1 MPKAREPQSDRLK
14 AYREKRSADRTPEP
28 AGAVAGRAGRLF
40 VVHKHAATRLH
51 YDLRLEME
59 GVLESWAV
67 PKGPSRNPKDKR
79 LAVKVEDHPLEYGDF
94 EGVIPEGNYGA
105 GAVILW
111 DRGVWVPIGDID
123 EGLDKGKLLFELRG
137 YKLRGTWTLV
147 KIKKS
152 EKEWLL
158 IKERDALVA
167 EEGDEF
173 PQDSVLSG
181 LTVEELGAGVDP
193 ADQLRAELAE
203 AGAKRSPVRAPEV
216 KPMLAET
223 RERPFSKPGWVFEI
237 KYDGYRMIASLE
249 GGAARLT
256 TRNGGDATAAFPE
269 IVRALEALPFDGLVL
284 DGEVVV
290 HDDVGLPNFQRLQK
304 RARLTRAID
313 IRHASVELAATLY
326 LFDVPGAEGYD
337 LRAFPLLER
346 KALLRRLLPTVG
358 PLRYSDHIEEHGE
371 PFFEEIRKLEL
382 EGLIAKKADSP
393 YRSGRSPHWVKVRAE
408 RTGDFVVVGFTAPKG
423 SRGGFGALHLAAYDE
438 GELIYAGRVGSGFD
452 TKQLEETREA
462 LDAIRRDDAPCT
474 RAPEGREHSWAAPE
488 LACEVRYREWTE
500 DGLLRHPVFL
510 RFRDDK
516 PPQEC
521 ELPGNR
527 KREAGGDDFPEVTVP
542 RSPFPIPHLNLT
554 NLDKVFWPEEGYTK
568 GDLIEYYR
576 AIAPW
581 ILPYLADR
589 PVVMTR
595 FPDGIDGKS
604 FFQKDAPGF
613 APEWIRRERV
623 WNEDTQRE
631 LNYFIADDEASLLY
645 IINLGSIP
653 LHLWASRSG
662 ALERPDWCILD
673 VDPKEAPFGHVVR
686 IARVLHRL
694 CEEIELP
701 NFVKTSG
708 KSGLH
713 VLMPLGRQVT
723 HEQSRTLGEL
733 LARVAVAE
741 LPDMATIARLPAQRE
756 GKVYVDYL
764 QNGHGKLLVA
774 PFCVRPYPG
783 ALVSMPLRWREVNA
797 KLDMRKHTIRT
808 AAARMKRLGD
818 DPLKPVLE
826 LKPDLGAV
834 LGSLQERLR

>member
-1 MPKAREPQSDRLK
+1 MPKARDSQSDRLE
-14 AYREKRSADRTPEP
+14 AYRAKRSADRTPEP
-28 AGAVAGRAGRLF
+28 AGAVTDRPGRLF

-51 YDLRLEME
+51 WDLRLEME

-111 DRGVWVPIGDID
+111 DRGVWVPIGDIA
-123 EGLDKGKLLFELRG
+123 EGLEKGKLLFELRG
-137 YKLRGTWTLV
+137 YKLRGSWTLV

-167 EEGDEF
+167 EDGDDF

-181 LTVEELGAGVDP
+181 LTVEELGEGVEP
-193 ADQLRAELAE
+193 ADQLRADLLET
-203 AGAKRSPVRAPEV
+203 GAKRALVRAPEV

-223 RERPFSKPGWVFEI
+223 RERPFSKPGWVFEV

-269 IVRALEALPFDGLVL
+269 IVRALEALPYDGLVL

-290 HDDVGLPNFQRLQK
+290 HDDAGLPNFQRLQK

-326 LFDVPGAEGYD
+326 LFDVLGAEGYD
-337 LRAFPLLER
+337 VRALPLLER
-346 KALLRRLLPTVG
+346 KGLLRRLLPTAG
-358 PLRYSDHIEEHGE
+358 PLRYSDHVEEHGE
-371 PFFEEIRKLEL
+371 PFFEEIRRLEL
-382 EGLIAKKADSP
+382 EGVIAKKADSP
-393 YRSGRSPHWVKVRAE
+393 YRSGRSSHWVKVRAE

-423 SRGGFGALHLAAYDE
+423 SRGGFGALHLAAYD
-438 GELIYAGRVGSGFD
+438 GSQLTYAGRVGSGFD
-452 TKQLEETREA
+452 TKQLEEVRGE
-462 LDAIRRDDAPCT
+462 LDAIRRDGAPCA
-474 RAPEGREHSWAAPE
+474 RAPQGTEHAWVEPE
-488 LACEVRYREWTE
+488 LVGEVRYREWTE
-500 DGLLRHPVFL
+500 EGLLRHPVFL

-516 PPQEC
+516 PPEEC
-521 ELPGNR
+521 ELPDSARRG
-527 KREAGGDDFPEVTVP
+527 AGSEEFPEAPLAESGSAAPEVK
-542 RSPFPIPHLNLT
+542 LT

-568 GDLIEYYR
+568 GDLLDYYR

-613 APEWIRRERV
+613 APDWIRRERV
-623 WNEDTQRE
+623 WSEDTQRE

-673 VDPKEAPFGHVVR
+673 LDPKEAPFGHVVR
-686 IARVLHRL
+686 IARILHRL
-694 CEEIELP
+694 CEEIGLP

-713 VLMPLGRQVT
+713 VLIPLGRQVT

-783 ALVSMPLRWREVNA
+783 ALVSMPLRWSEVNA

-834 LGSLQERLR
+834 LGSLQERLG

>member
-1 MPKAREPQSDRLK
+1 MSNTREPQPDRLK
-14 AYREKRSADRTPEP
+14 AYRDKRSADRTPEP
-28 AGAVAGRAGRLF
+28 AGAVADRPGRLF

-79 LAVKVEDHPLEYGDF
+79 LAVKVENHPLEYGDF

-111 DRGVWVPIGDID
+111 DRGVWVPVGDV
-123 EGLDKGKLLFELRG
+123 EQGLEKGKLLFELRG

-167 EEGDEF
+167 EEGDDY

-181 LTVEELGAGVDP
+181 LTVEELGEGTDP
-193 ADQLRAELAE
+193 AEPLRADLDKG
-203 AGAKRSPVRAPEV
+203 GARRRQVRASDV
-216 KPMLAET
+216 KPMLADT
-223 RERPFSKPGWVFEI
+223 RERPFSKAGWVFEI
-237 KYDGYRMIASLE
+237 KYDGYRMITSLE

-256 TRNGGDATAAFPE
+256 TRNGGDATASFPE
-269 IVRALEALPFDGLVL
+269 VVRALEALPFDGLIL

-290 HDDVGLPNFQRLQK
+290 HDEAGLPSFQRLQK

-313 IRHASVELAATLY
+313 IKHASVELPATLY
-326 LFDVPGAEGYD
+326 LFDVLAAEGRD
-337 LRAFPLLER
+337 LRALPLLER
-346 KALLRRLLPTVG
+346 KGFLRRLLPSVG

-393 YRSGRSPHWVKVRAE
+393 YRSGRSTHWVKVRAD

-438 GELIYAGRVGSGFD
+438 GELVYAGRAGSGFD
-452 TKQLEETREA
+452 TAQLKQTRAE
-462 LDAIRRDDAPCT
+462 LDAMRRDAAPCT
-474 RAPEGREHSWAAPE
+474 KAPEGKDHHWVEPE
-488 LACEVRYREWTE
+488 LVCEVRYREWTE
-500 DGLLRHPVFL
+500 EGLLRHPVFL

-516 PPQEC
+516 PAKEC
-521 ELPGNR
+521 ELPGSVQR
-527 KREAGGDDFPEVTVP
+527 ATGGEDFPEVADSASRVP
-542 RSPFPIPHLNLT
+542 VPSLNLT
-554 NLDKVFWPEEGYTK
+554 NLDKVFWPEEGHTK
-568 GDLIEYYR
+568 GDLLEYYR

-613 APEWIRRERV
+613 APEWIRREKV

-631 LNYFIADDEASLLY
+631 LNYFVADDEASLLY

-653 LHLWASRSG
+653 LHVWASRSG
-662 ALERPDWCILD
+662 SLERPDWCILD
-673 VDPKEAPFGHVVR
+673 LDPKEAPFAHVVQ
-686 IARVLHRL
+686 IARALHRL

-713 VLMPLGRQVT
+713 VLVPVGRKVT

-733 LARVAVAE
+733 LARVVAAE
-741 LPDMATIARLPAQRE
+741 LPDIATIARLPAQRE
-756 GKVYVDYL
+756 GKVYVASCWS
-764 QNGHGKLLVA
+764 HRSA
-774 PFCVRPYPG
+774 CVPIRERSCPCRCAG
-783 ALVSMPLRWREVNA
+783 AR
-797 KLDMRKHTIRT
+797 
-808 AAARMKRLGD
+808 
-818 DPLKPVLE
+818 
-826 LKPDLGAV
+826 
-834 LGSLQERLR
+834 

>member
-1 MPKAREPQSDRLK
+1 MPKAHEPQSDRLK

-28 AGAVAGRAGRLF
+28 AGAVADRPGRLF

-111 DRGVWVPIGDID
+111 DRGVWVPIGDIQ
-123 EGLDKGKLLFELRG
+123 EGLEKGKLLFELRG

-158 IKERDALVA
+158 IKERDTVVA

-181 LTVEELGAGVDP
+181 LTVEELGAGVNP
-193 ADQLRAELAE
+193 ADHLRADLAE
-203 AGAKRSPVRAPEV
+203 MGAKRHPVRAAEA

-249 GGAARLT
+249 EGAARLT
-256 TRNGGDATAAFPE
+256 TRNGSDATAAFPE

-290 HDDVGLPNFQRLQK
+290 HDDAGLPNFQRLQK

-326 LFDVPGAEGYD
+326 LFDVLGAEGYD
-337 LRAFPLLER
+337 LRGRPLLER

-358 PLRYSDHIEEHGE
+358 PLRYSDHVEEHGE

-393 YRSGRSPHWVKVRAE
+393 YRGGRSSHWVKVRAE
-408 RTGDFVVVGFTAPKG
+408 RTGDFAVVGFTAPKG

-452 TKQLEETREA
+452 AKQLEETRGA
-462 LDAIRRDDAPCT
+462 LDAIRRDDAPCA
-474 RAPEGREHSWAAPE
+474 RAPGGGEHSWVEPE
-488 LACEVRYREWTE
+488 LVCEVRYREWTE

-516 PPQEC
+516 PPKEC
-521 ELPGNR
+521 ELPRVGT
-527 KREAGGDDFPEVTVP
+527 REQTEQAFAAGTAE
-542 RSPFPIPHLNLT
+542 SPATRLAELRLT
-554 NLDKVFWPEEGYTK
+554 NLDKVFWPEEEYTK

-595 FPDGIDGKS
+595 FPDGIEGKS

-623 WNEDTQRE
+623 WNEDTERE

-673 VDPKEAPFGHVVR
+673 LDPKEAPFGHVVR

-701 NFVKTSG
+701 NFAKTSG

-713 VLMPLGRQVT
+713 VLIPLGRQVT

-783 ALVSMPLRWREVNA
+783 ALVSMPLRWHEVNA

-808 AAARMKRLGD
+808 AAARMKRLGE

-834 LGSLQERLR
+834 LGGLQERLR

>member
-1 MPKAREPQSDRLK
+1 MPKAHEPQSDRLK

-28 AGAVAGRAGRLF
+28 AGAVADRPGRLF

-111 DRGVWVPIGDID
+111 DRGVWVPIGDIQ
-123 EGLDKGKLLFELRG
+123 EGLEKGKLLFELRG
-137 YKLRGTWTLV
+137 Y
-147 KIKKS
+147 KS

-158 IKERDALVA
+158 IKERDTVVA

-181 LTVEELGAGVDP
+181 LTVEELGAGVNP
-193 ADQLRAELAE
+193 ADHLRADLAE
-203 AGAKRSPVRAPEV
+203 MGAKRHPVRAAEA

-249 GGAARLT
+249 EGAARLT
-256 TRNGGDATAAFPE
+256 TRNGSDATAAFPE

-290 HDDVGLPNFQRLQK
+290 HDDAGLPNFQRLQK

-326 LFDVPGAEGYD
+326 LFDVLGAEGYD
-337 LRAFPLLER
+337 LRGRPLLER

-358 PLRYSDHIEEHGE
+358 PLRYSDHVEEHGE

-393 YRSGRSPHWVKVRAE
+393 YRGGRSSHWVKVRAE
-408 RTGDFVVVGFTAPKG
+408 RTGDFAVVGFTAPKG

-452 TKQLEETREA
+452 AKQLEETRGA
-462 LDAIRRDDAPCT
+462 LDAIRRDDAPCA
-474 RAPEGREHSWAAPE
+474 RAPGGGEHSWVEPE
-488 LACEVRYREWTE
+488 LVCEVRYREWTE

-516 PPQEC
+516 PPKEC
-521 ELPGNR
+521 ELPRVGT
-527 KREAGGDDFPEVTVP
+527 REQTEQAFAAGTAE
-542 RSPFPIPHLNLT
+542 SPATRLAELRLT
-554 NLDKVFWPEEGYTK
+554 NLDKVFWPEEEYTK

-595 FPDGIDGKS
+595 FPDGIEGKS

-623 WNEDTQRE
+623 WNEDTERE

-673 VDPKEAPFGHVVR
+673 LDPKEAPFGHVVR

-701 NFVKTSG
+701 NFAKTSG

-713 VLMPLGRQVT
+713 VLIPLGRQVT

-783 ALVSMPLRWREVNA
+783 ALVSMPLRWHEVNA

-808 AAARMKRLGD
+808 AAARMKRLGE

-834 LGSLQERLR
+834 LGGLQERLR